1 MKKKYTVI
9 IMFIIVLILIIFI
22 SKNMFK
28 KSKFGNNMDSQ
39 EIVDQI
45 LNINSYIAEIEV
57 QVNSNKNQNKYKIK
71 QEYNTENGCMQE
83 VIEPLNIAGVKITNK
98 DNILTIE
105 NSELS
110 LKNIYENYEELENN
124 NLDLHVFLKEFKD
137 DENSNFE
144 EKDEEIVMHCRT
156 KNLYIKKDNLKPEK
170 LIIKGNNQ
178 NQEIIIKYI
187 NIELN

>member
-98 DNILTIE
+98 DN
-105 NSELS
+105 
-110 LKNIYENYEELENN
+110 
-124 NLDLHVFLKEFKD
+124 VFLKEFKD